1 VLSKVPV
8 PHEDKFGKL
17 AKVKSIIRD
26 MLHKVQIHEEEEKI
40 LFRNVRG
47 H

>member
-1 VLSKVPV
+1 MVPRG
-8 PHEDKFGKL
+8 KFGKL

-26 MLHKVQIHEEEEKI
+26 MLHKVEIHEKEARI

>member
-1 VLSKVPV
+1 VLSEVPGA
-8 PHEDKFGKL
+8 HEDKFGKL

-26 MLHKVQIHEEEEKI
+26 MLHKIEIHEEEEEI